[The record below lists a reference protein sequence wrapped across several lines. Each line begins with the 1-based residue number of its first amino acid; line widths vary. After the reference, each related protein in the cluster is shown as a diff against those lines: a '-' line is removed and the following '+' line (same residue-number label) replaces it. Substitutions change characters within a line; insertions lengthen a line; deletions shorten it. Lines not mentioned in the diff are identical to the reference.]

1 MSSAKEFNDRM
12 LALGFDFFTGVP
24 CSLAKGILAD
34 LCERGSFVVENRED
48 AALGL
53 AAGAYLGGRR
63 PVVIM
68 QSSGL
73 GVSMNALS
81 SLHLVYKIPTLMI
94 ITWRGYQGVDAPEH
108 VIWGPALPAALD
120 CIDIPYA
127 ELAAD
132 TIAEQLAWADAK
144 LRESEAPVALLC
156 PPKVLP

>member
-1 MSSAKEFNDRM
+1 MNSAADVNDC
-12 LALGFDFFTGVP
+12 LIELGFDFFTGVP

-34 LCERGSFVVENRED
+34 LNQRGRFVVENRED

-53 AAGAYLGGRR
+53 AAGAYLGGGQ

-81 SLHLVYKIPTLMI
+81 SLHLIYRMPVLLL

-108 VIWGPALPAALD
+108 VIWGPALTAALE
-120 CIDIPYA
+120 CIDIA
-127 ELAAD
+127 HQELRRQTIRPQLEWAAAAMR
-132 TIAEQLAWADAK
+132 TTQ
-144 LRESEAPVALLC
+144 APVALLC
-156 PPKVLP
+156 PPEALP

>member
-1 MSSAKEFNDRM
+1 MRSARELNDY
-12 LALGFDFFTGVP
+12 LLELGFDFFTGVP
-24 CSLAKGILAD
+24 CSLAKGMLAD
-34 LCERGSFVVENRED
+34 LCDRGLFVVENRED

-53 AAGAYLGGRR
+53 AAGAYLGGRW

-81 SLHLVYKIPTLMI
+81 SLHLIYKIPTLLI

-120 CIDIPYA
+120 CIAIPHR
-127 ELAAD
+127 ELSAD
-132 TIAEQLAWADAK
+132 TIAEQLVWADRTM
-144 LRESEAPVALLC
+144 RESAAPVALLC

>member
-1 MSSAKEFNDRM
+1 MSSAQEFNDLL

-24 CSLAKGILAD
+24 CPLAKGILAD
-34 LCERGSFVVENRED
+34 LCDRGRFVIENRED

-108 VIWGPALPAALD
+108 VIWGPALPAALE
-120 CIDIPYA
+120 CIDIPYV
-127 ELAAD
+127 ELAAG
-132 TIAEQLAWADAK
+132 TIAEQLDWADAK
-144 LRESEAPVALLC
+144 LRASQAPVALLC